1 MSEQLQTYEGD
12 GAMPA
17 PDASQSQALQSVPL
31 DQLRRQVNDIQHLM
45 SDLMQDGEHYGVI
58 PGTGDKPSLLKPGA
72 EKLCFA
78 FRLEPR
84 YEVTRREIKRDDV
97 PAGHREY
104 EVLCTLYHIE
114 SGKRFGQGVGLCSTM
129 ESKYRYRKDDRAT
142 GVSVPQKYWD
152 NRQASIL
159 RSALDRADV
168 DVPED
173 ASIGTTKESGSWQ
186 VSIRTKGENPDI
198 ADVYNTVL
206 KMAKKR
212 AHVDAVLT
220 ATAASDI
227 FTQDVEDMPQFRGA
241 AAKSSPSNQNGQSQ
255 SSGRRPTSRSNG
267 PTEEQVDFVKDL
279 MESSVWSEKERGN
292 LQKRLDNYTR
302 SQVSDMIDQMQ
313 EIIDAR
319 KAEQDTAAE
328 TDWDYV
334 DEAEESQ
341 PAEGFEDA

>member
-1 MSEQLQTYEGD
+1 
-12 GAMPA
+12 
-17 PDASQSQALQSVPL
+17 VPL
-31 DQLRRQVNDIQHLM
+31 DQLRRQVTDIQHLM

-84 YEVTRREIKRDDV
+84 YEVTRREIERDDV

-142 GVSVPQKYWD
+142 GVSVPQTYWD
-152 NRQASIL
+152 NRQTSIL
-159 RSALDRADV
+159 RSALDQADV
-168 DVPED
+168 DVPDD
-173 ASIGTTKESGSWQ
+173 ASIGTTKENGSWQ
-186 VSIRTKGENPDI
+186 ISIRTKSENPDI

-227 FTQDVEDMPQFRGA
+227 FTQDVEDMPQFGRSPSGTSQSTQSSA
-241 AAKSSPSNQNGQSQ
+241 ASSRDGMSSNHGSSSPES
-255 SSGRRPTSRSNG
+255 G
-267 PTEEQVDFVKDL
+267 PTEKQIEFVEDL
-279 MESSVWSEKERGN
+279 MASSVWSDEERQGI
-292 LQKRLDNYTR
+292 QQRLDNYSR
-302 SQVSDMIDQMQ
+302 SKVSKMIDSLQ
-313 EIIDAR
+313 ETIEKR
-319 KAEQDTAAE
+319 KAEQKKETTADE
-328 TDWDYV
+328 TEW
-334 DEAEESQ
+334 EHAGEEQKSQ
-341 PAEGFEDA
+341 PAKGFEDVEDDLPF